1 MSTETKSRKGIG
13 GPKTREGKEKIR
25 LNALKMGLHAHSL
38 VGMQAV
44 ADVIGVTFEEILEK
58 MMEYY
63 QPADYLEE
71 TLVHRIARCTWK
83 LRLIQSIEDNAL
95 YGLTVSSAPGS
106 SLEGLSVI
114 ERRTDVQLHRAI
126 AALNHKR
133 KQEQEKEKN
142 KLTEPLP
149 PAESI
154 AQPQPVPCLVA
165 RHSSRSRAFPSQIR
179 TKKRVLDTK
188 PRRGMG
194 FAAFMRSS
202 HDKHQNCAGFA

>member
-13 GPKTREGKEKIR
+13 GPNTREGKEKIR
-25 LNALKMGLHAHSL
+25 LNALKMGLHSYSL

-44 ADVIGVTFEEILEK
+44 ADVIGVTFEEIHEK
-58 MMEYY
+58 MMDHY

-106 SLEGLSVI
+106 SLEALSVI

-126 AALNHKR
+126 SALNHKR
-133 KQEQEKEKN
+133 KKDQEKVKN

-149 PAESI
+149 QEQSTP
-154 AQPQPVPCLVA
+154 QPQPVPCSIT
-165 RHSSRSRAFPSQIR
+165 RHSTRSRAFPSQIR
-179 TKKRVLDTK
+179 NKKRVLDTK

-202 HDKHQNCAGFA
+202 PEKHQKCAGFA